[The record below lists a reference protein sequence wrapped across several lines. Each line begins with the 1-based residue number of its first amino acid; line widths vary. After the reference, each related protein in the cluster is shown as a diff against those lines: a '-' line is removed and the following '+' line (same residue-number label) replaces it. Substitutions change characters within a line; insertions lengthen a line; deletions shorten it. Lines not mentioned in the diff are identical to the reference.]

1 MQNSDASHAATR
13 HPGSAFR
20 WRGPETGRTALH
32 QSWPFRF
39 RQSRTFVHITLTY
52 RAYFTSSEVGMKQV
66 TVLSRRWPYAL
77 SGILFAVLLMFPIL
91 LIFAPGVP
99 RLKGDDLL
107 ALCLIETLFFTFW
120 VCHSMVPVVR
130 PRRLILTDQGVTL
143 DTVWRRQHWEWRCV
157 AGIWPLGGYKP
168 HLEVN
173 QGGRK
178 LKRVFLGSFWPGDS
192 VGLTEVVSKYRAQ
205 AYPPSCP
212 KANGS

>member
-1 MQNSDASHAATR
+1 
-13 HPGSAFR
+13 
-20 WRGPETGRTALH
+20 
-32 QSWPFRF
+32 
-39 RQSRTFVHITLTY
+39 
-52 RAYFTSSEVGMKQV
+52 MKQV

-91 LIFAPGVP
+91 LVFAPGVP

-120 VCHSMVPVVR
+120 ACHSMVPAVR
-130 PRRLILTDQGVTL
+130 PRRLILTEQGVTL
-143 DTVWRRQHWEWRCV
+143 DTVWRRQHWEWECV

-178 LKRVFLGSFWPGDS
+178 LKRVFLGSGLIGHS
-192 VGLTEVVSKYRAQ
+192 QKMTVAASATAEKKTVGQRS
-205 AYPPSCP
+205 
-212 KANGS
+212 